1 MKSPCK
7 RICKVK
13 DDICIGC
20 QRTLSEIKNW
30 SLMSDKERDEIMIN
44 IEQRVKNNTLSNGL

>member
-20 QRTLSEIKNW
+20 HRTLSEIKNW
-30 SLMSDKERDEIMIN
+30 STISDKERDEIMIN
-44 IEQRVKNNTLSNGL
+44 IEQRIKNNTLSNGL